1 MVERSLSK
9 APFFLRALRPFHRHY
24 VLQFHASSTPPPEQ
38 RSARSSAVDD
48 ERARAGGRG
57 GPTNPRLATVV
68 RCGLRALDRR
78 PVLGSTHLDRV
89 AYVTVAGGRAGA
101 DPLGTC

>member
-1 MVERSLSK
+1 VHSVLFTGTMYSSFMHRPHHRRSNAAHDHPLSTTS
-9 APFFLRALRPFHRHY
+9 ALG
-24 VLQFHASSTPPPEQ
+24 
-38 RSARSSAVDD
+38 
-48 ERARAGGRG
+48 RAGGQG